1 MSGDLYEEDIESY
14 EEDDYSGYQPS
25 GENSGQADN
34 VMRNFFNTA
43 NYIKKKI
50 AYWQGFT
57 IINDKPVRTHDP
69 VAPDSFIFSIVGILD
84 SIVNQHNS
92 VSYIES
98 GDKILA
104 ESMTAFNQSV
114 LNEPLFNPDRYL
126 MLAEEFD
133 HMLEIFMGLVIKGH
147 GKAVATALQ
156 AGVVAENQPKEE
168 PKAGILSTASNSVR
182 DLMEKKI

>member
-1 MSGDLYEEDIESY
+1 MSVDIYEEDIEQ
-14 EEDDYSGYQPS
+14 DDDADLYQSGD
-25 GENSGQADN
+25 NSGQADN
-34 VMRNFFNTA
+34 VMRNFFNTQ

-57 IINDKPVRTHDP
+57 IVNDKFVRTHEP

-84 SIVNQHNS
+84 SVVNQHNS
-92 VSYIES
+92 VSFIEN

-114 LNEPLFNPDRYL
+114 LNEPLFNTDRYL

-147 GKAVATALQ
+147 GKGVATALQ
-156 AGVVAENQPKEE
+156 AGVVAENRPPEE
-168 PKAGILSTASNSVR
+168 EKRGIFDKTK
-182 DLMEKKI
+182 DLMKTKI